1 MEEKLTMSN
10 RDIDRLRVIRN
21 VLNKQLTW
29 SQAASQLDLSDRQ
42 IGRLCASVRQEGNK
56 GIVHGL
62 RGRPSNNQI
71 EPGLIDSAIGFVKA
85 HYDDFGPT
93 FANEKL
99 RKNHSLTLSISC
111 LRQAMI
117 DEGIWKAKKPKI
129 RHRAWRQ
136 RRSCLGEMAQ
146 LDGSDH
152 DWFEGRGPRC
162 ALVIYIDDAT
172 SRILYG
178 EFVSVEDTMNL
189 MRTTKTYLKLY
200 GRPIV
205 VYVDKDSIYKI
216 NRQATVEEEL
226 RDSNP
231 LTQFAR
237 AMEELGVEL
246 IYAHSPQAKGR
257 VERSFKT
264 HQDRLVK
271 ELRLAG
277 ICTMQE
283 ANRFLRD
290 VYIPQHNASFAVEPA
305 SRANAHRPL
314 LKTHDLEEILCLR
327 TSRTL
332 LNDFTLRFDNHFY
345 QVTGK
350 QPVRVRPGS
359 KVFIEIRLDGSTHL
373 KFKGHYLDFKPIAK
387 PAFVSGVS
395 RISKQA
401 NSPQIKLRA
410 KTPRPPSD
418 HPWKTLS
425 HKSRIRKRSLAML
438 RRIKLHNHP
447 SNAILGRSAQS
458 QERPFDLDQ
467 QMGTTT

>member
-1 MEEKLTMSN
+1 MSN
-10 RDIDRLRVIRN
+10 ADIDRLRIVRN

-29 SQAASQLDLSDRQ
+29 PQAAAQLDISERQ
-42 IGRLCASVRQEGNK
+42 VGNLCAKVRTGGNG
-56 GIVHGL
+56 GIIHGL
-62 RGRPSNNQI
+62 RGRSSNHQL
-71 EPGLIDSAIGFVKA
+71 EPGLIDNAIDLVRT
-85 HYDDFGPT
+85 YYPDFGPT

-99 RKNHSLTLSISC
+99 EEEHGIVLSTPT
-111 LRQAMI
+111 LRQTMI
-117 DEGIWKAKKPKI
+117 EEGLWKARRARIK
-129 RHRAWRQ
+129 HRAWRQ
-136 RRSCLGEMAQ
+136 RRSCLGEMVQ

-178 EFVSVEDTMNL
+178 EFVPVEDTMNL
-189 MRTTKTYLKLY
+189 MRTARAYLNLY

-205 VYVDKDSIYKI
+205 IYVDKDSIYKI

-264 HQDRLVK
+264 HQDRLIK

-283 ANRFLRD
+283 ANRFLWD
-290 VYIPQHNASFAVEPA
+290 VYIPKHNGKFSVKAAS
-305 SRANAHRPL
+305 SANAHKPL

-327 TSRTL
+327 TPRTL
-332 LNDFTLRFDNHFY
+332 LNDFTVRFDNHFY
-345 QVTGK
+345 QVADK

-359 KVFIEIRLDGSTHL
+359 KVFIEIRLDGSAHL
-373 KFKGHYLDFKPIAK
+373 RFKGHYLDFKPIAK

-395 RISKQA
+395 KAREKSDIRQLK
-401 NSPQIKLRA
+401 PRA
-410 KTPRPPSD
+410 KASKPPIT
-418 HPWKTLS
+418 HPWKDYSYKT
-425 HKSRIRKRSLAML
+425 RIRKRSLAIL
-438 RRIKLHNHP
+438 ACIKLHKHP
-447 SNAILGRSAQS
+447 SNAILGRYKEN
-458 QERPFDLDQ
+458 QERPFDPNQ
-467 QMGTTT
+467 QVGPTT